1 MKKWLSLSIGL
12 ALVCLIMPAAAKV
25 DPYVEDGDW
34 RGVDAPYVVWD
45 DSAAVGLFGKLAVYG
60 DVDAFAYTF
69 DEPREGW
76 TFEVMVPTCGPH
88 FEAAY
93 PSVAVIGPGF
103 DAPLADTL
111 PFSLPDG
118 MGAQIFTAEHT
129 EPREIAGSGEVS
141 IPIPFEVYRS
151 ARYQIDIPETGTYTL
166 ALWEPD
172 GHIGAYILATGDQHD
187 KFADRQENELQASFD
202 AMMDGVWLDQ
212 NCSLPLA
219 AENCPATSGERGD
232 AQIPVPPPRW
242 DTDDGFALTGIVRD
256 ATTCL
261 PIPQAEIT
269 FWMANESGEYDGV
282 GEGRLLTNR
291 QGGYRI
297 EGARP
302 VGYDGVVPHIHIA
315 VDAPGYGLLVTEY
328 LLNIDDT
335 DLVHFD
341 INISPHEG

>member
-1 MKKWLSLSIGL
+1 MKR
-12 ALVCLIMPAAAKV
+12 LIACFGIVLLLNVAVPAFAKV

-34 RGVDAPYVVWD
+34 SSVDTPFAVWD
-45 DSAAVGLFGKLAVYG
+45 NDAAVGLFGKLAVYG

-103 DAPLADTL
+103 DAPLADRLPFTL
-111 PFSLPDG
+111 PDD

-141 IPIPFEVYRS
+141 IPIPFEVYQS
-151 ARYQIDIPETGTYTL
+151 ARYQLDIPEAGTYTL
-166 ALWEPD
+166 ALWEPE
-172 GHIGAYILATGDQHD
+172 GHIGAYILATGNQHD

-219 AENCPATSGERGD
+219 AASCPASPSKPADQEMVKLPLG
-232 AQIPVPPPRW
+232 W
-242 DTDDGFALTGIVRD
+242 DIGDGFALTGIVRD
-256 ATTCL
+256 ASTCL
-261 PIPQAEIT
+261 PIANAEIS
-269 FWMANESGEYDGV
+269 FWMPDQEGAF
-282 GEGRLLTNR
+282 EGRLITNQ

-297 EGARP
+297 ESARP
-302 VGYDGVVPHIHIA
+302 APSPDSYAHIHMA
-315 VDAPGYGLLVTEY
+315 VEAPGYGLVMTEY
-328 LLNIDDT
+328 LLSGKDGE
-335 DLVHFD
+335 LVTFD
-341 INISPHEG
+341 ISISPQES